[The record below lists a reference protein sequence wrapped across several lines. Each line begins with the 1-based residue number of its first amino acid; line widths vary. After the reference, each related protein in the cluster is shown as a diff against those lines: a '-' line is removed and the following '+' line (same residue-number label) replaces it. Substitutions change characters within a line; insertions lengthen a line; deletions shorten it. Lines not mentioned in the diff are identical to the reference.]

1 MMTQGTDL
9 SAAYYLEASFGDTMN
24 ELGLSE
30 MSIRCDNNAPDDR
43 RWTLQW
49 YSSKKDKPQYVRA
62 ATVGEAVAK
71 AREVLES

>member
-1 MMTQGTDL
+1 MTQTADPSSARLLEHSFTNVMKLVDL
-9 SAAYYLEASFGDTMN
+9 P
-24 ELGLSE
+24 E
-30 MSIRCDNNAPDDR
+30 MSIRCDKNAPDDR

-49 YSSKKDKPQYVRA
+49 YSSKKGKPLYVRA

>member
-1 MMTQGTDL
+1 MDALIFESMIDGVMN
-9 SAAYYLEASFGDTMN
+9 ATMN
-24 ELGLSE
+24 ELGLDE
-30 MSIRCDNNAPDDR
+30 MSIRCDNNAPDDQ

-49 YSSKKDKPQYVRA
+49 YSSKKGKPLYVRA

>member
-1 MMTQGTDL
+1 MDALIFESMIDGVMN
-9 SAAYYLEASFGDTMN
+9 ATMN

-49 YSSKKDKPQYVRA
+49 YSSKKGKPLYVRA
-62 ATVGEAVAK
+62 ATVGEAAAK
-71 AREVLES
+71 AREVLGGQ

>member
-1 MMTQGTDL
+1 MDALIFESMIDGVMN
-9 SAAYYLEASFGDTMN
+9 ATMN

-49 YSSKKDKPQYVRA
+49 YSSKKSKPLYVRA

-71 AREVLES
+71 AREVLDGQ